1 MYLTVTI
8 DIKTLSP
15 QTILKSI
22 RFEFHR
28 VNSMISD
35 ILKGKSS
42 QQLAPPR
49 SFERKRHLLSLSPQM
64 VSAAFHKSFLAFPMY
79 DVIYHC
85 YVNSYISVIKEERNG
100 ETVDRPPKHQTTN
113 LVELFWLPAGC
124 WIP

>member
-79 DVIYHC
+79 DVIYL
-85 YVNSYISVIKEERNG
+85 YYLDI
-100 ETVDRPPKHQTTN
+100 
-113 LVELFWLPAGC
+113 
-124 WIP
+124 